1 MTAIILSSTTS
12 SPDESL
18 VSNLHREMALLSSD
32 RAAVRESASG
42 PMRPQTK
49 KLCRDV
55 RAVEVIGP
63 VDNGERMMAQKGERT
78 VGRGRLGTASMQLLS
93 TYAFSH
99 EDAANLPRP

>member
-1 MTAIILSSTTS
+1 MIVMILSSTTS

-55 RAVEVIGP
+55 RAVEVMGP
-63 VDNGERMMAQKGERT
+63 VDNGERMMAQKGEST
-78 VGRGRLGTASMQLLS
+78 VGRGRLVTAVRQLFS
-93 TYAFSH
+93 TYALTCQ
-99 EDAANLPRP
+99 DTADLLRP